1 MSILSVLLISLI
13 STPALA
19 QAPVA
24 EPAPGVLLVATE
36 DMPDPRFWRSV
47 ILLLEHDDTGTLGL
61 IINRPTNVP
70 LHDALPELPTSEHA
84 VYWGGPVAENLVL
97 LIGRGT
103 PPEGQ
108 SEPVLDE
115 IWWSADGKVLETAL
129 DTGIGPDRLR
139 VFMGHAGWA
148 PGQLDAELDQD
159 SWALFRA
166 ESEQVFSADPEQL
179 WDSLMGGGRPLLALR
194 PQVAAR

>member
-13 STPALA
+13 SVPALA

-24 EPAPGVLLVATE
+24 EPAPGVLLVATD
-36 DMPDPRFWRSV
+36 DMSDSRFWHSV

-61 IINRPTNVP
+61 IINRPTEV
-70 LHDALPELPTSEHA
+70 LLREALPELPASEHA

-97 LIGRGT
+97 LLGRGA

-115 IWWSADGKVLETAL
+115 VWWSADGNLLESAL
-129 DTGIGPDRLR
+129 DNGIGPDRLR
-139 VFMGHAGWA
+139 VFLGHAGWA
-148 PGQLDAELDQD
+148 PGQLDAELDRD

-166 ESEQVFSADPEQL
+166 EPGQVFSSEPERL
-179 WDSLMGGGRPLLALR
+179 WDNLMGSGRPLLVLR
-194 PQVAAR
+194 P

>member
-13 STPALA
+13 GTPALA

-47 ILLLEHDDTGTLGL
+47 ILLLEHDDSGTLGL
-61 IINRPTNVP
+61 IINRPTDVP
-70 LHDALPELPTSEHA
+70 LHEALPELPASEHA
-84 VYWGGPVAENLVL
+84 MYWGGPVAENLVL
-97 LIGRGT
+97 LLGRGA

-115 IWWSADGKVLETAL
+115 VWWSADGNLLESAL
-129 DTGIGPDRLR
+129 AAGIGQDRLR
-139 VFMGHAGWA
+139 VFLGHAGWA
-148 PGQLDAELDQD
+148 PGQLAGELDRD

-166 ESEQVFSADPEQL
+166 EPEQMFSSEPETL
-179 WDSLMGGGRPLLALR
+179 WDSLMGGGRPLLVLR
-194 PQVAAR
+194 P